1 MKHST
6 PGRLA
11 CVDLPAFPL
20 QLLLR
25 RHPDWVAQPVAVVTE
40 DKPQGL
46 VLWVNEKARQLGVL
60 PGLRYAA
67 ALSLAGGLR
76 AGEVAPK
83 EIERV
88 VDALTGQLVRFSPE
102 VEPAAH
108 EPGAFW
114 LNGAGLKLLYA
125 SAKKWADA
133 IYGSVQAQTF
143 HAAVVVGFTRF
154 GTYAVAKAKRGIT
167 VFRDPAEEKQAARQ
181 VPLNRLDLDAD
192 FRDALFKLG
201 VKTVGGLLSLPPGG
215 LRERFG
221 AKAHRLY
228 RMAAGDLWT
237 PLDPRALEE
246 PVAQKHIFDDP
257 ESDTTRLLFLIK
269 QMLHPMLAM
278 LAARAQALAALRLSF
293 LIDPSTRAPA
303 LARGS
308 CSGFRPTGVL
318 EGATSS
324 PVGLHR
330 SGWLKEQ
337 IRPAVPTLDAAQVLD
352 LVRLRLESLKFSA
365 GVIEVKLTAEACAA
379 TAEQLCL
386 FAEGPSRD
394 LDAANRALARLR
406 AEFGDDAVVCA
417 RLANGHLPEAR
428 FTWEPLSRV
437 QLPRNDLNG
446 LNDLNVLN
454 CPTAKVLV
462 RRIMAK
468 PVILSS
474 GPRQTHEDGWLL
486 LGPKYGT
493 VDKLI
498 GPYVFSGGW
507 WNREIQR
514 EYYFAETR
522 RGDIL
527 WLYYDRVRRR
537 WCLQGAVE

>member
-1 MKHST
+1 MLICRPSRFSSCSGVI
-6 PGRLA
+6 PSGLRS
-11 CVDLPAFPL
+11 PAP
-20 QLLLR
+20 
-25 RHPDWVAQPVAVVTE
+25 AGAGE
-40 DKPQGL
+40 KPQGL

-67 ALSLAGGLR
+67 ALSLAGGLH

-83 EIERV
+83 EIDGV
-88 VDALTGQLVRFSPE
+88 VDALTQRLMRFTPE
-102 VEPAAH
+102 VEPSAQDA
-108 EPGAFW
+108 GVFW
-114 LNGAGLKLLYA
+114 LNGAGLKRLYA
-125 SAKKWADA
+125 SPRSWGHA
-133 IYGSVQAQTF
+133 IYQEMEAQRLT
-143 HAAVVVGFTRF
+143 ANLVVGFTRF
-154 GTYAVAKAKRGIT
+154 GTYAVARVQKGIT
-167 VFRDPAEEKQAARQ
+167 VFRDPAEEQQAARQ
-181 VPLNRLDLDAD
+181 VPLGRLDLDAG

-201 VKTVGGLLSLPPGG
+201 IKTVGGLLSLPPGG

-237 PLDPRALEE
+237 PLDPRAPEE
-246 PVAQKHIFDDP
+246 PVAQKYILDDP
-257 ESDTTRLLFLIK
+257 ESDSTRLLFLIK
-269 QMLHPMLAM
+269 QMLHPILAV
-278 LAARAQALAALRLSF
+278 LAARTQALAALWLSF
-293 LIDPSTRAPA
+293 LID
-303 LARGS
+303 
-308 CSGFRPTGVL
+308 
-318 EGATSS
+318 
-324 PVGLHR
+324 R

-337 IRPAVPTLDAAQVLD
+337 IRPAVPTLDAAQILD

-365 GVIEVKLTAEACAA
+365 GAVEIELRAEASAA
-379 TAEQLCL
+379 TAEQLRL
-386 FAEGPSRD
+386 FTEGPSRD

-406 AEFGDDAVVCA
+406 AEFGDDAVVYA
-417 RLANGHLPEAR
+417 KLANGHLPEAR

-437 QLPRNDLNG
+437 ELPRNDLNG
-446 LNDLNVLN
+446 LNDLNR
-454 CPTAKVLV
+454 PAAKLLV
-462 RRIMAK
+462 RRIMPK

-537 WCLQGAVE
+537 WCLQGAVG

>member
-1 MKHST
+1 
-6 PGRLA
+6 
-11 CVDLPAFPL
+11 
-20 QLLLR
+20 
-25 RHPDWVAQPVAVVTE
+25 
-40 DKPQGL
+40 
-46 VLWVNEKARQLGVL
+46 
-60 PGLRYAA
+60 
-67 ALSLAGGLR
+67 
-76 AGEVAPK
+76 
-83 EIERV
+83 
-88 VDALTGQLVRFSPE
+88 
-102 VEPAAH
+102 
-108 EPGAFW
+108 
-114 LNGAGLKLLYA
+114 
-125 SAKKWADA
+125 
-133 IYGSVQAQTF
+133 
-143 HAAVVVGFTRF
+143 
-154 GTYAVAKAKRGIT
+154 
-167 VFRDPAEEKQAARQ
+167 
-181 VPLNRLDLDAD
+181 
-192 FRDALFKLG
+192 
-201 VKTVGGLLSLPPGG
+201 LLSLPPGG

-237 PLDPRALEE
+237 PLDPRAPEE
-246 PVAQKHIFDDP
+246 PVAQKYILDDP

-269 QMLHPMLAM
+269 QLLHPLLAV
-278 LAARAQALAALRLSF
+278 LAARTQAVAALWLSF
-293 LIDPSTRAPA
+293 LID
-303 LARGS
+303 
-308 CSGFRPTGVL
+308 
-318 EGATSS
+318 
-324 PVGLHR
+324 R

-337 IRPAVPTLDAAQVLD
+337 IRPAVPTLDAAQILD

-365 GVIEVKLTAEACAA
+365 GAVEIELRAEASAA
-379 TAEQLCL
+379 TAEQLRL
-386 FAEGPSRD
+386 FVEGPSRD

-406 AEFGDDAVVCA
+406 AEFGDEAVVYA
-417 RLANGHLPEAR
+417 KPANGHLPEAR

-446 LNDLNVLN
+446 LNVLN
-454 CPTAKVLV
+454 GSTAKTLV

-537 WCLQGAVE
+537 WCLQGSIE